1 MSSAKKPK
9 SADQSSTDESSQ
21 KDGKQST
28 RTLANSSRELGNW
41 LSSYAEYTSE
51 SESPETFHLWT
62 GLSVIASVL
71 KRNVSLN
78 QGIYSLYPHLYVI
91 LVGPPGKVAK
101 TTTIKLGRRLLL
113 GVEGINFGPDSTTRE
128 DLIRTLAKVGQG
140 QPQAALTIH
149 SKELS
154 DLIDP
159 SGITMISFLT
169 TIYDG
174 DDSWIYST
182 KGAGRDNVGKPS
194 LNLIAGTTPSWI
206 ADGLPSD
213 VIGHGFI
220 ARVIFVYEENP
231 RYLKPFP
238 RAAPTELVKSLTNDL
253 AHMGLLE
260 GEFEWGKG
268 SKKLYATMYRT
279 LASTQPKDYRIEGFH
294 NRKKIHVLK
303 VAMLL
308 SIAESDDLVVHPR
321 DLEAAWS
328 LLKSVEQD
336 MGRAFS
342 AVGKHEQ
349 ASNIERMLLRIEADG
364 GMTQKEIYNEFF
376 AMGGDLDM
384 QANLTMLEKM
394 GRVKLVRNA
403 KGVLTY
409 LPAKLIDE

>member
-1 MSSAKKPK
+1 MTSAKNTH
-9 SADQSSTDESSQ
+9 STDQSSTAESSLQ
-21 KDGKQST
+21 DGKSST
-28 RTLANSSRELGNW
+28 ARELSNW
-41 LSSYAEYTSE
+41 LSAYAEYTSE
-51 SESPETFHLWT
+51 SESPESFHLWT

-91 LVGPPGKVAK
+91 LVGRPGKVAK
-101 TTTIKLGRRLLL
+101 TTTIRLGRRLLL
-113 GVEGINFGPDSTTRE
+113 GIEGINFGPDSCTRE
-128 DLIRTLAKVGQG
+128 ELIRQLAKVGQG
-140 QPQAALTIH
+140 QSQAAMTIH

-174 DDSWIYST
+174 DDSWIYAT
-182 KGAGRDNVGKPS
+182 KGSGRDNIGKPS

-213 VIGHGFI
+213 IIGHGFI
-220 ARVIFVYEENP
+220 ARVIFVYEEEP

-238 RAAPTELVKSLTNDL
+238 KSAPISLVRALTSDL
-253 AHMGLLE
+253 DHIGRLE
-260 GEFEWGKG
+260 GEFTWGKG

-279 LASTQPKDYRIEGFH
+279 LANTQPKDYRIEGFH

-308 SIAESDDLVVHPR
+308 SVAEDDELIILPR

-328 LLKSVEQD
+328 LLKAVERD
-336 MGRAFS
+336 MARAFS

-349 ASNIERMLLRIEADG
+349 ASNIERILLRIEAEG
-364 GMTQKEIYNEFF
+364 GMGQKAIYNEFF
-376 AMGGDLDM
+376 AMGGDMEM
-384 QANLTMLEKM
+384 QAMLTMLHKM
-394 GRVKLVRNA
+394 GRIKVGRVDGELF
-403 KGVLTY
+403 Y
-409 LPAKLIDE
+409 LPAKLVDESES